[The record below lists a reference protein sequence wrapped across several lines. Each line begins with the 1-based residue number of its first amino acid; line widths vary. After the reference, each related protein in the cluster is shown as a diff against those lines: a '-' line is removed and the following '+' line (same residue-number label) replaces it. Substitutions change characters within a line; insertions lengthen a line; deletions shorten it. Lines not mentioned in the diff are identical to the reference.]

1 MGQLPTVTNV
11 GNWKLKYVDESGL
24 SSLEPLQDIKTR
36 IASQTSIAHILYL
49 QEQGGDAMDR
59 LGLGHAVR
67 LRALRGRD

>member
-1 MGQLPTVTNV
+1 MS

-49 QEQGGDAMDR
+49 QEQDGDAMDR